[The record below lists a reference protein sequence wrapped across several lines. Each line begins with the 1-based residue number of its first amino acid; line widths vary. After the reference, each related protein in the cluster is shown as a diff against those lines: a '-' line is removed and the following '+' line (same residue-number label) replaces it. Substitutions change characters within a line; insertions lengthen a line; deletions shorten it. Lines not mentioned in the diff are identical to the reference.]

1 MNHLQTL
8 LNEIEAEAA
17 QKSAEACANAALVE
31 LAGDICA
38 RINAAAEFDVCF
50 PTWHLS
56 PNHSRP
62 SVTLQRHSGTS
73 EADLITALELAGFAI
88 EQTPARLCS
97 LDRQRVYLMIAP
109 GVDVLLHSLPLAIY
123 SDANIEPLPEAA

>member
-1 MNHLQTL
+1 MSHLQTL
-8 LNEIEAEAA
+8 LHEIEATAVRE
-17 QKSAEACANAALVE
+17 SAEACANAALVE
-31 LAGDICA
+31 LAGDLCA
-38 RINAAAEFDVCF
+38 RINAAAELDVCF

-56 PNHSRP
+56 PVHSRP
-62 SVTLQRHSGTS
+62 CVTLQRNSGFT
-73 EADLITALELAGFAI
+73 EADFITALELAGFSI